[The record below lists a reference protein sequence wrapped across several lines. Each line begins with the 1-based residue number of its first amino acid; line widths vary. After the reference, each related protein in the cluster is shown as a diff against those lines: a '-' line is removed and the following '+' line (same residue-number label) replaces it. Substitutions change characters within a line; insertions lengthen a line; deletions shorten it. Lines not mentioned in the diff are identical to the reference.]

1 MTLLLSFL
9 FNQESSSWN
18 WLFLTFNLSLYLKY
32 FTESRLKDTHL
43 LINIKYFY
51 LRINIRSTTIIMTT

>member
-9 FNQESSSWN
+9 FNQESFSWSR
-18 WLFLTFNLSLYLKY
+18 LLLTFNLSLNLKY
-32 FTESRLKDTHL
+32 FTESRLKNTHL

-51 LRINIRSTTIIMTT
+51 L